1 MEEKQNQD
9 IQIQISYLQIYCEAI
24 TDLLA
29 ETEDETNLSQKL
41 SIREKKNG
49 NIYVEGLRRYNITS
63 VSDFTTLLERG
74 DLARSTASTNM
85 NETSSRS
92 HAVLLVY
99 ILNKVE
105 RTEASSS
112 SSDSDISGMRESVLV
127 LVDLAGSERA
137 SASEGKDYMRLEEA
151 KAINLSL
158 SALGNCM
165 SALAEGKS
173 RTHIPYRDSKLT
185 RLLQSSLG
193 GSSRTAVVVNIPP
206 REDSGMETLSAL
218 RFAARASKVKVA
230 AKLGKVSVQR
240 DYEALYVAAC
250 KRIDQIESEKLES
263 SAKEEFD
270 RILAEKNLTISQQ
283 AAEIESLRGKL
294 TVLELSVPAA
304 ASAVSAAP
312 AMERDAVAIS
322 KEAAASLQAVEE
334 LRASFQK
341 QLLIH
346 KNETTFAAR
355 ELSELQDELNSE
367 RKRHLSTMQDMR
379 AIQEKKI
386 ATENALRARIEELLA
401 ELSDKRTTIDE
412 LNDVLK
418 VCQERVAASEAQ
430 LSAARRKMED
440 MVSKE
445 QVKEMET
452 LFLET
457 VSQLSS
463 RVQLL
468 EAQKTSAPSS
478 GGAPSS
484 SSSSS
489 VSVGAAAA
497 RGPGSGSSSGNGSS
511 RPNPGYGSAVGLQ
524 PNGHKVLEPGG
535 RLRITPQGGPAAR
548 RPYAGAGE
556 GYQADSEYR

>member
-312 AMERDAVAIS
+312 AMERDAIAIS

-367 RKRHLSTMQDMR
+367 RKRHLSTIQDMR

-535 RLRITPQGGPAAR
+535 RLRITPQSGPAAR